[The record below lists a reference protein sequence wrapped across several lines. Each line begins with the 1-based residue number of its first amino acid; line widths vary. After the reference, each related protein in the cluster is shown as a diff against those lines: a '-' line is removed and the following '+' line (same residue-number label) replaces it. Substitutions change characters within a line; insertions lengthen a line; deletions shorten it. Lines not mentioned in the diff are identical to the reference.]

1 MKSGEKG
8 YGFER
13 VDNFIILLKQ
23 YSKALINLLN
33 FKEMDVNLKKDF
45 ELFLLFWID
54 ILNSSNNTLYFDC
67 FW

>member
-1 MKSGEKG
+1 MKSGEKE

-13 VDNFIILLKQ
+13 VDNFIMLLKQ

>member
-1 MKSGEKG
+1 MKSGEKE

-13 VDNFIILLKQ
+13 VDNFIMLLKQ

-33 FKEMDVNLKKDF
+33 FKAMDVNLKKDF

>member
-33 FKEMDVNLKKDF
+33 FKAMDVNLKKDF
-45 ELFLLFWID
+45 ELFLLFWVD